1 MKQSFS
7 GFYSP
12 TDEEISNAWR
22 DKKTIF
28 IFDTN
33 VFLDI
38 YSYKESTRD
47 DFFSSLEK
55 LKNNIWIPFHVGLEY
70 QRNRLNVISRVK
82 AIFRHARKELRGM
95 KGLENKDEIKRI
107 TDMFPSLLEK
117 TSDLSKAI
125 DKLVDDYE
133 NNLKELD
140 DKQPCVRSHD
150 EIREKLNE
158 LFCDKVGEEPNQEEI
173 NNIENKGK
181 ERYENKI
188 PPGFKDESKEGE
200 FYYGDVKYQ
209 NKYGDLI
216 IWMQIIEH
224 LKSNREINNVIFIT
238 NDIKKDWWFSIDS
251 GGDKRIGPHVL
262 LINEI
267 KKLDNVKLFDMYTS
281 ADFLQNTSNYCPD
294 FEVSENSIIDVKGI
308 ERNNNLYAYYTD
320 LNDVFSTIYDF
331 NELDKWKF
339 HKLSD
344 LNEINKLKEMYN
356 SFMTQQKVAAIGGLS
371 SLTDNKLMDSLN
383 EYKKFMAVAEA
394 NHKIYKSFE
403 DINNFSKNMG
413 SNMKIKEEFLKYLQ
427 KQYDSQ
433 KEITFNDIAR
443 FQEDDE

>member
-158 LFCDKVGEEPNQEEI
+158 LFCDKVGEEPNQ
-173 NNIENKGK
+173 
-181 ERYENKI
+181 
-188 PPGFKDESKEGE
+188 
-200 FYYGDVKYQ
+200 
-209 NKYGDLI
+209 
-216 IWMQIIEH
+216 
-224 LKSNREINNVIFIT
+224 
-238 NDIKKDWWFSIDS
+238 KK
-251 GGDKRIGPHVL
+251 
-262 LINEI
+262 
-267 KKLDNVKLFDMYTS
+267 
-281 ADFLQNTSNYCPD
+281 
-294 FEVSENSIIDVKGI
+294 
-308 ERNNNLYAYYTD
+308 
-320 LNDVFSTIYDF
+320 
-331 NELDKWKF
+331 
-339 HKLSD
+339 
-344 LNEINKLKEMYN
+344 
-356 SFMTQQKVAAIGGLS
+356 
-371 SLTDNKLMDSLN
+371 
-383 EYKKFMAVAEA
+383 
-394 NHKIYKSFE
+394 
-403 DINNFSKNMG
+403 
-413 SNMKIKEEFLKYLQ
+413 
-427 KQYDSQ
+427 
-433 KEITFNDIAR
+433 
-443 FQEDDE
+443 